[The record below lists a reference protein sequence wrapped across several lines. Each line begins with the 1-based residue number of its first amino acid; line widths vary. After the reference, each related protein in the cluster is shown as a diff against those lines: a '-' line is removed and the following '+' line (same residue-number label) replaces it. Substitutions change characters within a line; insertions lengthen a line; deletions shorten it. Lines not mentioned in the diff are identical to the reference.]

1 MLVLILTSR
10 KVSKC
15 CWYRCYPRARSPSV
29 RYREKSRT
37 SGTREKTQEW
47 YVPARLIS
55 LDTRDG
61 ELANRA
67 NRELKERRWRRQRE
81 REGQKS
87 NLVLDWQNN
96 NFARASRFF
105 VHFLAFVVRLRRESR
120 PNFTFC
126 RGREHKTTTLFFFS
140 WTLIRSFRIH
150 LQKKLPTFEELIKT
164 IWRKRCKVCQRDFTF

>member
-1 MLVLILTSR
+1 MKSHA
-10 KVSKC
+10 
-15 CWYRCYPRARSPSV
+15 RAA
-29 RYREKSRT
+29 RERRRA
-37 SGTREKTQEW
+37 SGTFQ
-47 YVPARLIS
+47 RLIS

-67 NRELKERRWRRQRE
+67 NRELKERRRQRQRQRQ

-105 VHFLAFVVRLRRESR
+105 VHFLAVVVRLRRESR
-120 PNFTFC
+120 SNFTFC

-140 WTLIRSFRIH
+140 
-150 LQKKLPTFEELIKT
+150 
-164 IWRKRCKVCQRDFTF
+164 